1 MVFSRKPRTAKQK
14 PTKSTS
20 HLTIITELI
29 IPDHFQC
36 PISLHLMKDPVTAPT
51 GITYD
56 RESIEKW
63 LEMGKSTCPVTNME
77 LTVEDLIP
85 NHSIRRMI
93 QDWCVAN
100 QSYGIERIPT
110 PRIPISS
117 AEASEILHNI
127 SLAYQSD
134 QDGKR
139 CLELVGRLKS
149 SEKESERNRRCL
161 VSNGAPIVLASAFRM
176 LASQSLKV
184 LTEILEALV
193 GLLPFNDEVV
203 LIELG
208 STSESLD
215 SIIKI
220 MKQGDVGSK
229 LNAVLMVKKMAATS
243 KAIADHNNGFVEPLL
258 EFIREPVSLQAT
270 KASLVATFYLII
282 DDERIATEF
291 VKMGL
296 IPLLLEILIESDKSM
311 IEKSLAI
318 LDGLCDCDLGR
329 EIACANAL
337 TIPVLVKKLFRVSEM
352 ATEFAVSALWKL
364 CKNCQGKYCLVECLQ
379 VGLFQKLLLLL
390 QVGCG
395 DSAKE
400 KATEM
405 LKMMSGCSEKLECI
419 DTANFKGLNRP
430 ST

>member
-1 MVFSRKPRTAKQK
+1 MAFSRKTRTAKQK
-14 PTKSTS
+14 PTKSTGQ
-20 HLTIITELI
+20 LTIITELI

-36 PISLHLMKDPVTAPT
+36 PISLDLMKDPVTAPT

-56 RESIEKW
+56 RASVEKW

-117 AEASEILHNI
+117 TEASEILYNI
-127 SLAYQSD
+127 SLACQNRH
-134 QDGKR
+134 GER

-149 SEKESERNRRCL
+149 LEKESERNRRCL
-161 VSNGAPIVLASAFRM
+161 VLNGAPIVLASAFRM
-176 LASQSLKV
+176 LVSQSLKV

-220 MKQGDVGSK
+220 MKHGDVGSK

-243 KAIADHNNGFVEPLL
+243 KAIADHNNGFVETLI
-258 EFIREPVSLQAT
+258 EFVREPVSKQAT
-270 KASLVATFYLII
+270 KASLVATFYLIAN
-282 DDERIATEF
+282 DERIATEF
-291 VKMGL
+291 VKLGL
-296 IPLLLEILIESDKSM
+296 IPLILEILIESDKSM

-364 CKNCQGKYCLVECLQ
+364 CKKCQGKCLVECLQ

-430 ST
+430 SS

>member
-1 MVFSRKPRTAKQK
+1 MAFSRKTRTAKQK

-20 HLTIITELI
+20 QLTIITELI

-36 PISLHLMKDPVTAPT
+36 PISLDLMKDPVTATT

-63 LEMGKSTCPVTNME
+63 LEMDKSTCPVTNKE

-127 SLAYQSD
+127 SLAYQSR
-134 QDGKR
+134 DGKR

-176 LASQSLKV
+176 LVSQSLKV

-220 MKQGDVGSK
+220 MKHGDVGSK

-243 KAIADHNNGFVEPLL
+243 KAIADNNGLVEALL
-258 EFIREPVSLQAT
+258 EFIREPVSMQAT
-270 KASLVATFYLII
+270 KASLVATFYLIT

-329 EIACANAL
+329 EIACAHAL

-364 CKNCQGKYCLVECLQ
+364 CKNCQGKCLVECLQ

-405 LKMMSGCSEKLECI
+405 LKLMSGCSEKLECI
-419 DTANFKGLNRP
+419 DTANFRGLNRP
-430 ST
+430 SS

>member
-1 MVFSRKPRTAKQK
+1 MAFSRKTRTAKQK
-14 PTKSTS
+14 PTKSTGQ
-20 HLTIITELI
+20 LTIITELI

-36 PISLHLMKDPVTAPT
+36 PISLDLMKDPVTAPT

-56 RESIEKW
+56 RQSVEKW

-117 AEASEILHNI
+117 TEASEILYNI
-127 SLAYQSD
+127 SLACQNR
-134 QDGKR
+134 DGER

-149 SEKESERNRRCL
+149 LEKESERNRRCL

-176 LASQSLKV
+176 LVSQSLKV

-220 MKQGDVGSK
+220 MKHGDVGSK

-243 KAIADHNNGFVEPLL
+243 KAIADKNGFVEPLL
-258 EFIREPVSLQAT
+258 EFIREPVSMQAT
-270 KASLVATFYLII
+270 KASLVATFYFIT

-296 IPLLLEILIESDKSM
+296 IPLILEILIEFDKSL

-337 TIPVLVKKLFRVSEM
+337 TIPVLVKKLFRVSKM

-364 CKNCQGKYCLVECLQ
+364 CKKCQGKCLVECLQ

-419 DTANFKGLNRP
+419 DTENFKGLNRP
-430 ST
+430 SS